1 MQVLISSILLIT
13 LGHSYAQSIGT
24 CRTVPVTPDFDSSR
38 YLGKWYE
45 IERLPFI
52 FEKDL
57 QCVTATYTVL
67 NETAFRVENYGYNTV
82 KQKDSNVIGYAFTPN
97 SAEPN
102 KLKVVLPVVVGGIT
116 IMENTGDYIVVA
128 TDYDKYALVYSC
140 SQIIP
145 GLIKFEISWIL
156 SRTKTLDSQTV
167 QQLKDLGKSLKI
179 DVSKYELIDQSCN

>member
-24 CRTVPVTPDFDSSR
+24 CHTVPVLPDFDQSR
-38 YLGKWYE
+38 YLGKWFE
-45 IERLPFI
+45 LERFPYI

-57 QCVTATYTVL
+57 QCVTATYSVL
-67 NETAFRVENYGYNTV
+67 NETAIRVENFGFNTV
-82 KQKDSNVIGYAFTPN
+82 KQKDSNVTGYAYAPN

-102 KLKVVLPVVVGGIT
+102 KLKVVLPVVVDGIT
-116 IMENTGDYIVVA
+116 ILENTGDYIVVS
-128 TDYDKYALVYSC
+128 TDYDNYAMVYSC
-140 SQIIP
+140 TQVVP

-156 SRTKTLDSQTV
+156 SRAKTLDSQTV